1 MSVRILTVLP
11 RLVALTHLFPTV
23 QKPLE
28 SHCNSISFYF
38 SPSLSLLS
46 LKLRFYQYYKPTLCH
61 IYRYQ
66 IGFHQPTQPKMSL
79 KSGTLS
85 STSATK
91 GMKLT
96 IIHLPDSFPSSA
108 AFDAIN
114 SSLQSDDAERKDA
127 VKKGN
132 AVFAFTLKNKEGQT
146 DSWYIDLKEKGE
158 VAKGEAPNGKKAD
171 GQ

>member
-1 MSVRILTVLP
+1 M
-11 RLVALTHLFPTV
+11 A
-23 QKPLE
+23 
-28 SHCNSISFYF
+28 
-38 SPSLSLLS
+38 
-46 LKLRFYQYYKPTLCH
+46 
-61 IYRYQ
+61 
-66 IGFHQPTQPKMSL
+66 L
-79 KSGTLS
+79 KSGKLS
-85 STSATK
+85 STSLIKGTK
-91 GMKLT
+91 L
-96 IIHLPDSFPSSA
+96 ISFHLLDSFPSSA

-158 VAKGEAPNGKKAD
+158 VAKGEAPSGKKAD